1 MKKLSRFKRK
11 NTIKR
16 GIGRK
21 DNLSAWMLMLPMV
34 IILYLFVWRPTVLGT
49 YWSFF
54 KMNAYTVGDFCGL
67 DNYRKVITNTQFYAL
82 FFTLQNALPVII
94 LFFIHDTWSSL
105 HHITAVQDLCHHFP

>member
-49 YWSFF
+49 YI
-54 KMNAYTVGDFCGL
+54 GL
-67 DNYRKVITNTQFYAL
+67 FLK
-82 FFTLQNALPVII
+82 
-94 LFFIHDTWSSL
+94 
-105 HHITAVQDLCHHFP
+105 

>member
-54 KMNAYTVGDFCGL
+54 KIMHSTFEKFSEL
-67 DNYRKVITNTQFYAL
+67 KTFKML
-82 FFTLQNALPVII
+82 
-94 LFFIHDTWSSL
+94 
-105 HHITAVQDLCHHFP
+105 

>member
-49 YWSFF
+49 YWSFL
-54 KMNAYTVGDFCGL
+54 NEC
-67 DNYRKVITNTQFYAL
+67 
-82 FFTLQNALPVII
+82 
-94 LFFIHDTWSSL
+94 IHRWRL
-105 HHITAVQDLCHHFP
+105 LRIR

>member
-67 DNYRKVITNTQFYAL
+67 DNYRKVITNTVFTYAL
-82 FFTLQNALPVII
+82 EHNTVCI
-94 LFFIHDTWSSL
+94 LVNYNWFYSTICAGSD
-105 HHITAVQDLCHHFP
+105 VK